1 MIICEP
7 RDDYPSIISKL
18 KYRDFLYNYVTGE
31 KVGEYIS
38 YDPED
43 DVIDLYKTVPCGV
56 DVEFNYQGIDTRY
69 SYHHFGNPVE
79 NRHDLKFIIT
89 SIRLTNNPK
98 SC

>member
-7 RDDYPSIISKL
+7 RDDYPSIISELNYKD
-18 KYRDFLYNYVTGE
+18 KLYNYVTGE
-31 KVGEYIS
+31 EVGEYIS
-38 YDPED
+38 YDPEYD
-43 DVIDLYKTVPCGV
+43 IIHLYKTCTHGPCM
-56 DVEFNYQGIDTRY
+56 DFNYQGIDTRY

-79 NRHDLKFIIT
+79 NRHNLKFIIT